1 MSLRRKLFYGF
12 TLAVVAVLLL
22 LPATSWL
29 ARLQLLPFTLPG
41 ATHLL
46 FSTDKSWQN
55 QYEKQAAQV
64 VAKSGKDF
72 TLQYAYAFGNGFEEK
87 DAKESL
93 RRQEKLNED
102 FPQNPVVITAILKS
116 MTRQAVKM
124 QREEENLLS
133 APDKR
138 TAKPYT
144 KEEQSDP
151 AELAKFIA
159 LAEAGEKLEPQNA
172 YFTVLTAWGY
182 FAAKQDDKAVAAWI
196 RAGEKTEWNDHTT
209 EEIIAKWKL
218 QRTVNGD
225 SETGAIARMGS
236 IAAILFPQYA
246 GMRASARMATVI
258 ALQAELRGD
267 KETGFT
273 IRRASRQIGQ
283 NMQERSKTYI
293 GNLVGC
299 AIASLAMSRAGGDYS
314 ENPYHGDG
322 ASEKWLKERPQRYA
336 RYLRS
341 IGHPEEATAFVSAT
355 EESNSLK
362 TLFTRTSPKTYW
374 GFEAKTY
381 QLFGT
386 WCANFLLIA
395 GVLFS
400 LVFAGI
406 FKLVYKF
413 SPRLQKGETLQKS
426 AKWGLTVGLML
437 PFIAGAITLSA
448 IGLWLEPDQAVMI
461 GFVVGIMG
469 VAVPPFLLRFS
480 RREFGHGLLVMFAT
494 WGSLFAL
501 IAVGMACTL
510 FAQGMTTALGLLTS
524 GSSEDGAPDVMKIIA
539 PWAIGAMVLSVP
551 LGLLLLF
558 GVFSKILKVPFAAGV
573 TRGMRAMAVP
583 LACVLTLLWSGA
595 LLFTLRHERV
605 AITEMEQMATMGEM
619 QYLKQIDANPAVK

>member
-1 MSLRRKLFYGF
+1 MSLRRKIFYGF

-29 ARLQLLPFTLPG
+29 ARLQLLPFTLP
-41 ATHLL
+41 AVTPLL
-46 FSTDKSWQN
+46 FGNNKSGQN
-55 QYEKQAAQV
+55 QYEKQVTEA
-64 VAKSGKDF
+64 VAKSGNDF
-72 TLQYAYAFGNGFEEK
+72 TLQYAYASAYGFDDK

-102 FPQNPVVITAILKS
+102 FPQNPVVITAMLKS

-124 QREEENLLS
+124 RREEENLLS

-144 KEEQSDP
+144 KEDQSDP

-172 YFTVLTAWGY
+172 YFAVLTAWGY

-218 QRTVNGD
+218 QRTVNSD

-236 IAAILFPQYA
+236 MAGISFPQYG
-246 GMRASARMATVI
+246 GMRASARMAAVM
-258 ALQAELRGD
+258 AMQAELRGD

-283 NMQERSKTYI
+283 NMQERSKNYI
-293 GNLVGC
+293 GNLVGR
-299 AIASLAMSRAGGDYS
+299 AIVSLAMSRAGGEEPR
-314 ENPYHGDG
+314 ENPYKGDT
-322 ASEKWLKERPQRYA
+322 ERWMRERQDRYA
-336 RYLRS
+336 DYMRS
-341 IGHPEEATAFVSAT
+341 IGHPEEAVAFTAAIKNGDF
-355 EESNSLK
+355 LK

-381 QLFGT
+381 QLFGA

-400 LVFAGI
+400 LAFAGI

-413 SPRLQKGETLQKS
+413 SPRLQKGGTLQKS
-426 AKWGLTVGLML
+426 AKWGITVGLML

-461 GFVVGIMG
+461 GFVVGIMAL
-469 VAVPPFLLRFS
+469 AVPPFLLRFS
-480 RREFGHGLLVMFAT
+480 RREFGHGLLVMLTT
-494 WGSLFAL
+494 WGSLVAL
-501 IAVGMACTL
+501 IAAGMGCTL
-510 FAQGMTTALGLLTS
+510 FAQGMTGALGLLTS
-524 GSSEDGAPDVMKIIA
+524 GSSEDGALDVMKVIT

-551 LGLLLLF
+551 MGLLLLF

-573 TRGMRAMAVP
+573 TRGMRAIAVP

-595 LLFTLRHERV
+595 LMFTLRHERA

-619 QYLKQIDANPAVK
+619 QYLKQIDSNPAVK